1 MKRYRAAVGSRF
13 QVNGVRP
20 NSLNRVRVSRGGTRK

>member
-1 MKRYRAAVGSRF
+1 MKRYRAAVGGRF